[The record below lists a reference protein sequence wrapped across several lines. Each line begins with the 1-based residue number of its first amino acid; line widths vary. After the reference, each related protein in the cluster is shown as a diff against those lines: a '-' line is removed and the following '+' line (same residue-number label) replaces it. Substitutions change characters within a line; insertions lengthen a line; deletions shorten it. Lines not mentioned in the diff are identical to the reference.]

1 MNAPHRARDHGA
13 QWPKSEALLV
23 DVTQYCSSKAAIH
36 NAYSPDTKG
45 VKHVL
50 KNEERKAGMSIKRP
64 VTITARV
71 AIVKKKRHTI
81 KNPLLC
87 FAADKTANQTEN
99 NWRPPNAKKYQQRY
113 DHAQLGR
120 EFQPAMTTAKA
131 ATARAAR
138 VCRIVMAT

>member
-1 MNAPHRARDHGA
+1 MKVPQRARDHGA

-36 NAYSPDTKG
+36 KAYSPDTKG

-71 AIVKKKRHTI
+71 PIVKKKRHTI

-87 FAADKTANQTEN
+87 FAADKTANQTDKWDGKYN
-99 NWRPPNAKKYQQRY
+99 GLDCFDGVYFYTITYTFPTQQTKKIKGTVTLLR
-113 DHAQLGR
+113 
-120 EFQPAMTTAKA
+120 
-131 ATARAAR
+131 
-138 VCRIVMAT
+138 